1 MPLIIML
8 DNALDRMYSS
18 NMTVQLSQEDL
29 TMNGSILFA
38 TVLIECALGLLF
50 YRPAP
55 LVLHKKRRTP

>member
-1 MPLIIML
+1 
-8 DNALDRMYSS
+8 
-18 NMTVQLSQEDL
+18 
-29 TMNGSILFA
+29 MNGSILFA